1 MQNEAE
7 FESVEIVS
15 KSQLKR
21 DSLALQELGKRL
33 SSLSDEHLARVPL
46 DAELLE
52 AIALAKRIQNK
63 RSALKR
69 HYQFIGKLLRARDP
83 EPILAALDEI
93 DHEGRDSIRRHHR
106 AERWR
111 DRIVD
116 EGNGAI
122 DALLEETSAADRQK
136 LRQLWRNH
144 QRAADDGKRTSR
156 RDSYTRKYSR
166 HSETSSRT
174 SCELS
179 NLGSES
185 ISHTKM
191 GSE

>member
-7 FESVEIVS
+7 FEPVEYVS

-21 DSLALQELGKRL
+21 DSLELQELGKRL
-33 SSLSDEHLARVPL
+33 AALSDEHLARVPL
-46 DAELLE
+46 DPPLLE

-69 HYQFIGKLLRARDP
+69 HYQFIGKLLRARDA
-83 EPILAALDEI
+83 EPIRAALDEI

-106 AERWR
+106 AEHWR

-116 EGNGAI
+116 EGNMAI
-122 DALLEETSAADRQK
+122 DALLDEAAQADRQR

-144 QRAADDGKRTSR
+144 RKAPDDAKRIQQAR
-156 RDSYTRKYSR
+156 LIYK
-166 HSETSSRT
+166 EVFQA
-174 SCELS
+174 
-179 NLGSES
+179 LGEES
-185 ISHTKM
+185 
-191 GSE
+191 